1 MTTIDSIRNIYNTL
15 SSEIN
20 TLLFEQFP
28 RKPVS
33 IDRSV
38 YDIEAKKLDDES
50 NLEEIH
56 QRNLAMI
63 GAIDS
68 YHKYQVDM
76 THYNNIK
83 IKTKE
88 IVKQFKQQTK
98 ELIKTLNKRTSTE
111 EDISVVN
118 ETVTNIYNEKIDEVK
133 ETICEMNNSR
143 LEGQGVLKYDRYH
156 SITFYEINTIM
167 ETLAVRKYKLTAYM
181 NVDAFRLTEIF
192 GSTTTNEIISTDK
205 DLWSI
210 YHLMKILCLYVY
222 NNIGKQNNGYID
234 YSFQLL
240 LKILYSYDVSHI
252 NYRKV
257 KYETGTKSIY
267 TDILAS
273 LLYSIVRRVFG
284 DGEKKVM
291 VNLLDNYILYEEY
304 DMFSDK
310 YIMDELDIFKDIDI
324 SDQ

>member
-133 ETICEMNNSR
+133 ETIREMNNSR
-143 LEGQGVLKYDRYH
+143 LEGQGVLKYNEFF
-156 SITFYEINTIM
+156 SISFYEINTIM

-181 NVDAFRLTEIF
+181 NVDAFQPTEIF
-192 GSTTTNEIISTDK
+192 SSTAMDDIADIDG
-205 DLWSI
+205 DLRDVYRLIQILYI
-210 YHLMKILCLYVY
+210 YIYNILD
-222 NNIGKQNNGYID
+222 KQNSEHID

-240 LKILYSYDVSHI
+240 LKILYYYDVSRI

-257 KYETGTKSIY
+257 KYNTGSKTVY
-267 TDILAS
+267 TDIFAS
-273 LLYSIVRRVFG
+273 MIHSCARLNSIDIKHVEVN
-284 DGEKKVM
+284 M
-291 VNLLDNYILYEEY
+291 VDNYIIY
-304 DMFSDK
+304 DK
-310 YIMDELDIFKDIDI
+310 PYYI
-324 SDQ
+324 